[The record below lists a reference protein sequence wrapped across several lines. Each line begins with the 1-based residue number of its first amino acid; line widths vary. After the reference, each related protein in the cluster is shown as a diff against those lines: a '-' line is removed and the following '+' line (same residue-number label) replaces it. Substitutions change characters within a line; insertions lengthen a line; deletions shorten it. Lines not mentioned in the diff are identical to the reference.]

1 MPGMPANDRR
11 AGAAGPGPLRLSP
24 RCRSYGP
31 NELRGPRPP
40 PAGGTWRTRTP
51 GLSDTRSYELN
62 AKMVVVFWV
71 WPAFS
76 SVEGKLGWLGE
87 LGKCWVSKVYAW
99 PWR

>member
-1 MPGMPANDRR
+1 MTVEQEQPVLARHLCRHVPILWAER
-11 AGAAGPGPLRLSP
+11 AAGSP
-24 RCRSYGP
+24 SATC
-31 NELRGPRPP
+31 L
-40 PAGGTWRTRTP
+40 WRVADEDP
-51 GLSDTRSYELN
+51 GLSGMRCYEEN

-87 LGKCWVSKVYAW
+87 FGKCCVSKVYAW